1 MSTAFNDHF
10 DSGYDQAAALL
21 LAMGDDG
28 EAFCRLM
35 AESLQ
40 AGVLSAL
47 GIEATPEQAEALR
60 GWASGFAYRSGT
72 TTFVLAHSREV
83 TPKPDQSSF
92 H

>member
-1 MSTAFNDHF
+1 MSNKFNDHF
-10 DSGYDQAAALL
+10 DSGYDQATALL
-21 LAMGDDG
+21 LALGDDG
-28 EAFCRLM
+28 DAFYRLM

-40 AGVLSAL
+40 AGAVAAL
-47 GIEATPEQAEALR
+47 GIAPTRDQAEALH
-60 GWASGFAYRSGT
+60 GWATGFAFRAGT